1 MEWSG
6 ELSSASHGCTATTLV
21 QTSWKSLLTGLHVSL
36 LPTLLSHQDL
46 FSTLQQEWSH
56 QNLKQS
62 SLFSKPF
69 NSPEIKVL
77 HHLCHNAFCPTISLH
92 FPSHHWPFSH
102 TDLSVLSTEWVL
114 FCYMASAHTILFT
127 WNPLAPTLFIK
138 MVLTSLGLSWNVIS
152 PTYLSL
158 FLSAPLVLPLT
169 QQVLCLFCSLCIHS
183 AWHTADTQIH
193 LLNEDVKNYFLLQGP
208 NCKHHFRFIS
218 QSSLPLPISS
228 SHCWLPW
235 LSSTTM
241 KPAG

>member
-1 MEWSG
+1 MVPWPDREKKQPKGKARDDRAACCATARGVEWSG

-69 NSPEIKVL
+69 NSPENKVL

-127 WNPLAPTLFIK
+127 WNPLAPL
-138 MVLTSLGLSWNVIS
+138 
-152 PTYLSL
+152 L
-158 FLSAPLVLPLT
+158 FLLKWFWPLWVWAEMSFPPLT
-169 QQVLCLFCSLCIHS
+169 CLYFC
-183 AWHTADTQIH
+183 
-193 LLNEDVKNYFLLQGP
+193 
-208 NCKHHFRFIS
+208 
-218 QSSLPLPISS
+218 LP
-228 SHCWLPW
+228 HWFYR
-235 LSSTTM
+235 
-241 KPAG
+241 